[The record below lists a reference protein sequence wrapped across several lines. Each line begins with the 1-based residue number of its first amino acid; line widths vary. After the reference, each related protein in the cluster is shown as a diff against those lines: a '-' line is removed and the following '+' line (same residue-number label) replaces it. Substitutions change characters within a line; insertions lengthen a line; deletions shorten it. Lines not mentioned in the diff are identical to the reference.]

1 MTHQAGPADEDEQ
14 EQAPENDADGHP
26 TSARLC
32 TEETPHQGEA
42 DDEDQERCK
51 TLALTPA
58 RPDDGEARAA
68 QDVAFIGGLHTN
80 VGLLSTRRA

>member
-1 MTHQAGPADEDEQ
+1 MMKIRNA
-14 EQAPENDADGHP
+14 
-26 TSARLC
+26 AR
-32 TEETPHQGEA
+32 PF
-42 DDEDQERCK
+42 
-51 TLALTPA
+51 ALTPA